1 MIGYSLS
8 RLSQISRTLWR
19 TASTVPG
26 SNVPIMIKGRPASEV
41 YDDKSDLM
49 QTIDID
55 DLPRAQKR
63 FAVQFEK
70 VNEERVKDIFEKN
83 YKNHIG
89 LALLGG
95 MAVGIYYYTIHA
107 VRQETFL
114 EEIDEEVALERG
126 ETPPAHK

>member
-1 MIGYSLS
+1 MNRITFIRLRYLS
-8 RLSQISRTLWR
+8 TVATRR
-19 TASTVPG
+19 ASTVPG
-26 SNVPIMIKGRPASEV
+26 SNAPITIRGKPASEV
-41 YDDKSDLM
+41 YDDKSELM
-49 QTIDID
+49 QTIDIE

-70 VNEERVKDIFEKN
+70 VNEERVKDIFAKN

-89 LALLGG
+89 LVVLFSLV
-95 MAVGIYYYTIHA
+95 VGIYYYTIYA

-126 ETPPAHK
+126 EVPPSKK